1 MLQDRQGWLLV
12 PAGASWCCPDCQ
24 CSTSVDEWS
33 RCTIT
38 DDNEKPEDARLCP
51 ECGSIISA
59 SGSAMISV
67 AAEHQTRIDQAEPL
81 RLR

>member
-1 MLQDRQGWLLV
+1 MLQDRQGWQLV
-12 PAGASWCCPDCQ
+12 PAGTVWCCPDCQ
-24 CSTSVDEWS
+24 ASSSVDEWS
-33 RCTIT
+33 RCTII

-59 SGSAMISV
+59 SGSATIAV
-67 AAEHQTRIDQAEPL
+67 APERKSWADQPEPL